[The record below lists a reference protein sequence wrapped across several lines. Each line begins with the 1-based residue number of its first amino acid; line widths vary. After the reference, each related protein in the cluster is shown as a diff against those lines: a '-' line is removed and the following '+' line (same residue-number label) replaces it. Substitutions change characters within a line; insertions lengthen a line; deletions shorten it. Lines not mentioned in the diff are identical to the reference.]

1 MSTIPFLLSPAT
13 AAPSNSAKAVEN
25 HMSFFSKL
33 VAEEHTFAAWA
44 EKELVALEQKAPK
57 IEEIIDTTLK
67 YVGPALQIGLTAIGD
82 LPAAAA
88 TGLIIAEAH
97 KDLIAA
103 SALVTDFGPTPTAAS
118 MFAAVKTNLSAIL
131 TTIKVTNP
139 QTVATVTKSIN
150 EVGALATSVSAAA
163 SAIAAAVAPVTA

>member
-163 SAIAAAVAPVTA
+163 SAIAAVVTPVTA